1 MISLILTCLLPL
13 ANGADIG
20 ISAQVQVAP
29 GIAVNLH
36 SDSYY
41 TQRDHDRQANLARI
55 QADRESEQRHRDDYD
70 RQKVRDP
77 GSIYVWRDTREEH
90 DKESQ
95 RLQSQQA
102 AHEQVRGDQERKIH
116 SDEDQD
122 RTEHQH

>member
-20 ISAQVQVAP
+20 LSAQVQVAP

-41 TQRDHDRQANLARI
+41 AQRDHDRQANLARI
-55 QADRESEQRHRDDYD
+55 QAERDNEQRHRDDYD

-77 GSIYVWRDTREEH
+77 GSIYVWRDTRDEH
-90 DKESQ
+90 TKEAQ

-102 AHEQVRGDQERKIH
+102 ENEKGRADQEQKIH
-116 SDEDQD
+116 SEESQD
-122 RTEHQH
+122 RAEHQH

>member
-90 DKESQ
+90 TKESQ
-95 RLQSQQA
+95 RLQNQQA
-102 AHEQVRGDQERKIH
+102 AHEQDRAAQEQRIH
-116 SDEDQD
+116 ADEDQD
-122 RTEHQH
+122 RTEHQR